1 MCVLLFRNY
10 QLKSLTEELE
20 RLIFENIPISTK
32 QVSISCQTTM
42 KNNQDEQDLNIEL
55 EKKMREVEV
64 LVIRSKGAEVDIIR
78 KNMIIEGISEKVSK
92 RNINLINSDY
102 EPIT

>member
-1 MCVLLFRNY
+1 MCVCLFQNY

-20 RLIFENIPISTK
+20 RLICENIPISTK
-32 QVSISCQTTM
+32 QVSISCQTTI
-42 KNNQDEQDLNIEL
+42 KNNQHEQDLNIEL
-55 EKKMREVEV
+55 EKKMREVEG
-64 LVIRSKGAEVDIIR
+64 LVIRSKEAEVDIIR

>member
-1 MCVLLFRNY
+1 M
-10 QLKSLTEELE
+10 
-20 RLIFENIPISTK
+20 LICENIPISTK